1 MHLRCC
7 AVDKARLAGIAAAAA
22 AASHVTP
29 AQREKAVA
37 DAAAAVSL
45 LTAHP
50 ACEGMILTLNEIL
63 QITLH
68 PSTMP

>member
-1 MHLRCC
+1 M
-7 AVDKARLAGIAAAAA
+7 AGIAAAAA

-50 ACEGMILTLNEIL
+50 ATETALVLGDRLEVTK
-63 QITLH
+63 H
-68 PSTMP
+68 PSSSSPMFA